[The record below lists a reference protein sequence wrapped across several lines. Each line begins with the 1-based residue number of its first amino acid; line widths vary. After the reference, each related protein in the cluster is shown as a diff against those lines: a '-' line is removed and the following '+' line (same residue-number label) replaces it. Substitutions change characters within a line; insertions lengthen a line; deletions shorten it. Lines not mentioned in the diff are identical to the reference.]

1 MPALFLY
8 LNVPYLLYE
17 HSKSKRKPL
26 STSRFNYIKSLI
38 IALNGAISAF
48 QIAYLSYLWSQ
59 NDFPIS
65 KAEILSSC
73 IYLVTNIV
81 LLVLVHLQRRFGFI
95 NGGAIWF
102 YFLLKIIATGLC
114 IPTYLHYSDH
124 KNFVQLI
131 IIFITLGIEIILLL
145 ICSFAD
151 EPPPSTDQHWRS
163 WSLSRPLASQAKL
176 CPKEVASFTSKL
188 TFWWYN
194 KIIFTGFRKDLT
206 RDDLWAIRSHDKAA
220 NIFEH
225 FNRFWRHKQF
235 KKESDDKRPDHLI
248 RNEAFRN
255 ASFKDEIS
263 DYFTTSSPSN
273 GHSSRGNK
281 KDSRDKHDDSRHK
294 GPKPFTSNPK
304 TNVVF
309 VIFQQFGK
317 YFFLPCAAR
326 FVTDIVNLANP
337 IVMK

>member
-1 MPALFLY
+1 M
-8 LNVPYLLYE
+8 
-17 HSKSKRKPL
+17 
-26 STSRFNYIKSLI
+26 I
-38 IALNGAISAF
+38 
-48 QIAYLSYLWSQ
+48 
-59 NDFPIS
+59 
-65 KAEILSSC
+65 
-73 IYLVTNIV
+73 
-81 LLVLVHLQRRFGFI
+81 LVHLQRRFGFI

-131 IIFITLGIEIILLL
+131 IIFSTLGIEIILLL

-151 EPPPSTDQHWRS
+151 ELPPPSDGFGGALWRS
-163 WSLSRPLASQAKL
+163 RSLTRPMANHAKV

-194 KIIFTGFRKDLT
+194 KLIFTGFRKDLSK
-206 RDDLWAIRSHDKAA
+206 DDLWAIRSHDKAA

-225 FNRFWRHKQF
+225 FNRFWRHKEF
-235 KKESDDKRPDHLI
+235 KSAPKKSDNLI

-255 ASFKDEIS
+255 ASFKEEIS
-263 DYFTTSSPSN
+263 EYFTTTSGEATSTSN
-273 GHSSRGNK
+273 GHGKKGGHSGEENSGQNK
-281 KDSRDKHDDSRHK
+281 KNQ
-294 GPKPFTSNPK
+294 PFTSNPK
-304 TNVVF
+304 TNVVII
-309 VIFQQFGK
+309 IFQQFGK
-317 YFFLPCAAR
+317 FFFLPCAAR